1 MAARS
6 DNNQPVIVATLRQC
20 GASVC
25 HLHAVGRGV
34 PDLLVGYR
42 GYNMLVEVK
51 TATGHLNALQ
61 ETWHT
66 SWRGQVA
73 VIYTT
78 EDAVALLQSVTAY
91 GAPPFIHVAASR
103 GRESALQHAARF
115 RAKYK
120 TKVT

>member
-6 DNNQPVIVATLRQC
+6 DKIQPVIVATLRQC

-51 TATGHLNALQ
+51 TETGRLNALQ
-61 ETWHT
+61 ETWHA

-78 EDAVALLQSVTAY
+78 EDAVALLQLVAAHTA
-91 GAPPFIHVAASR
+91 APLTHVAASR
-103 GRESALQHAARF
+103 GRESALQHATRF
-115 RAKYK
+115 RSKYK

>member
-6 DNNQPVIVATLRQC
+6 DKNQQVIVATLRQC

-34 PDLLVGYR
+34 PDLCVGYR
-42 GYNMLVEVK
+42 GHNMLVEVK
-51 TATGHLNALQ
+51 SATGHLNALQ
-61 ETWHT
+61 ETWHA

-73 VIYTT
+73 IIYTT
-78 EDAVALLQSVTAY
+78 EDAVALLQKITLY
-91 GAPPFIHVAASR
+91 GAPPFLHTAASR
-103 GRESALQHAARF
+103 GRENATQHSVRF

-120 TKVT
+120 TKLT